1 MSAESS
7 GSRLFTPL
15 EEELIAQWMCVM
27 ARVNLAVGRAE
38 VIQRARE
45 VLLLREGLLP
55 VDVERIQHLTLHRW
69 YRAFVRRQ
77 PGITQRT
84 ERLVTPARLLAETKV
99 GSTAHFFTLRSQF
112 KDYGATQI
120 YAGDETGLTGDGT
133 RAGKVWV
140 QIGVKQVSTAKK
152 RTQGHVGLTH
162 IGTADGDSLP
172 PLVSY
177 AVKALTPEHVHGL
190 PVDALVREQD
200 NGHFVGKDFRAV
212 LDHIIVHAR
221 RPGGVWDCVDYAR
234 PPLLFIVDGATSH
247 TDYEALKWARDQ
259 RIDVLCLPANTTHLL
274 QVADVALFGP
284 FKHYWAAACRRVT
297 GAKRSRTGAV
307 KMDISA
313 IVQCMMEAWG
323 RAMTPTNVKN
333 GFLRTGMF
341 PIDPEAHKFF
351 DDNRLASLGGL
362 PQLVRADAQSL
373 LIEPSVSSLVQSFN
387 NAVPLPDPEPVKRR
401 SKRLSTENGCLLTAG
416 AVMASFE
423 ARAVEA
429 ERAAAAKA
437 ANREARETK
446 RVAKAGEAAA
456 KAAARQAAAAAEE
469 RSGAEIEAAL
479 AAARARGSRAAAR
492 AAERA
497 HSSGESSD
505 DEGPYVAPEAVM
517 RAVLASR
524 SLGPEEQAEGL
535 RKWEQRQAEAAQV
548 RERAA
553 VAVAAAREA
562 AAAQAAA
569 SAVEVGRPTPPLGDL
584 TNVAGRGQKRKA
596 AAVAETGKENGHG
609 HNTRAKA
616 AKGEGA
622 RRGLEAMLS
631 ISM

>member
-1 MSAESS
+1 MRCCCCEDY
-7 GSRLFTPL
+7 
-15 EEELIAQWMCVM
+15 IA
-27 ARVNLAVGRAE
+27 A
-38 VIQRARE
+38 
-45 VLLLREGLLP
+45 
-55 VDVERIQHLTLHRW
+55 
-69 YRAFVRRQ
+69 
-77 PGITQRT
+77 
-84 ERLVTPARLLAETKV
+84 
-99 GSTAHFFTLRSQF
+99 
-112 KDYGATQI
+112 QI

-152 RTQGHVGLTH
+152 RTQGHVGITH

-172 PLVSY
+172 PVVSY

-190 PVDALVREQD
+190 PADALVREQD

-221 RPGGVWDCVDYAR
+221 RPGGVWDCADDAR

-259 RIDVLCLPANTTHLL
+259 RIDILCLPANTTHLL

-284 FKHYWAAACRRVT
+284 FKRYWAAACRRVT
-297 GAKRSRTGAV
+297 GVKRSRTGAV

-313 IVQCMMEAWG
+313 IVQCMIEAWG
-323 RAMTPTNVKN
+323 RAMTPANVKS

-351 DDNRLASLGGL
+351 DKNRLASLGGL

-373 LIEPSVSSLVQSFN
+373 LIEPSVSSLVQSYN
-387 NAVPLPDPEPVKRR
+387 NAVPLPDPVPVQRP
-401 SKRLSTENGCLLTAG
+401 SKRMSTENGCLLTAD

-429 ERAAAAKA
+429 ERAAAAKT
-437 ANREARETK
+437 ANRKAREAK

-456 KAAARQAAAAAEE
+456 KAAAREAAAAAEE

-479 AAARARGSRAAAR
+479 AAARARAAAR
-492 AAERA
+492 AVDRA

-535 RKWEQRQAEAAQV
+535 RKWEQRQAEAAQA

-569 SAVEVGRPTPPLGDL
+569 SAVEVERPRPPLGDL

-609 HNTRAKA
+609 HNTRAKVA
-616 AKGEGA
+616 REQGV
-622 RRGLEAMLS
+622 RRGLEAMLTC
-631 ISM
+631 